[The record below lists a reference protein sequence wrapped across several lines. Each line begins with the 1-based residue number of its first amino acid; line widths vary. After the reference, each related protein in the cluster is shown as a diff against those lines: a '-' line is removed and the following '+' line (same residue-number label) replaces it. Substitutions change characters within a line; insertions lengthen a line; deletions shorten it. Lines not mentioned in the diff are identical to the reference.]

1 MLQYTLTN
9 NNAHKGNEMFEK
21 LTSDDLITDTD
32 DYNAAVEM
40 AEAQL
45 ELEMIEAD
53 RYAEI
58 DEYIDEMYD
67 EIEMYD
73 EDDEADEDV
82 EFEGNFDSFEET
94 VHQLDDSRDL
104 DFYES

>member
-1 MLQYTLTN
+1 
-9 NNAHKGNEMFEK
+9 
-21 LTSDDLITDTD
+21 
-32 DYNAAVEM
+32 
-40 AEAQL
+40 
-45 ELEMIEAD
+45 
-53 RYAEI
+53 
-58 DEYIDEMYD
+58 MYD